1 MKFDILGV
9 GNALVDETFYVEREF
24 VDSAGLNFNSFKPF
38 SFEEQEEIISS
49 IPEKQLPEVMCG
61 GSTTTGLAAASNLGS
76 KCGLICQLG
85 SDERGS
91 LYEKNLKD
99 NEIEPLNNFHH
110 KNIKTGR
117 CLVFITPNSERTMG
131 TYLGASE
138 RLVDNVEFISH
149 ANNSKIIFSEGYQFT
164 SDENYFA
171 FLNILKGCSSEIKFA
186 LSLSDPGVVNAFR
199 ERFEEVIS
207 IRKIDYLFCNQEEAI
222 ALAGSNFAKDLQAV
236 ARNFVVTNGSEN
248 SIIVENNNLHE
259 IDAYKVEAID
269 SNGAGDIFAGAAL
282 YKVIKGESFFE
293 ACKFG
298 NYASSIIVQE
308 KSPRLTKDGYKGL
321 IDNYKRSL

>member
-9 GNALVDETFYVEREF
+9 GNALVDETFYVERKF

-38 SFEEQEEIISS
+38 SFDEQEEIISS
-49 IPEKQLPEVMCG
+49 ITEKQLPEVMCG
-61 GSTTTGLAAASNLGS
+61 GSTTNSLAAASNLGS

-91 LYEKNLKD
+91 LYEKNLND
-99 NEIEPLNNFHH
+99 NGIEPLNTFHH

-138 RLVDNVEFISH
+138 RLVDNVEFITH

-164 SDENYFA
+164 SDENYFS

-207 IRKIDYLFCNQEEAI
+207 IKNIDYLFCNQEEAI
-222 ALAGSNFAKDLQAV
+222 ALAGYNFAKDLQKV
-236 ARNFVVTNGSEN
+236 ARNFVVTNGSKN
-248 SIIVENNNLHE
+248 SIILENNNLHE
-259 IDAYKVEAID
+259 ITAYKVEAID

-282 YKVIKGESFFE
+282 YKVIEGESFFE

>member
-61 GSTTTGLAAASNLGS
+61 GSTTNSLAAASNLGS
-76 KCGLICQLG
+76 ECGLICQLG
-85 SDERGS
+85 NDERGS
-91 LYEKNLKD
+91 LYEKNLED
-99 NEIEPLNNFHH
+99 NGIKPLNRFHH
-110 KNIKTGR
+110 ENIKTGR

-138 RLVDNVEFISH
+138 RLIDNSEFISH

-207 IRKIDYLFCNQEEAI
+207 IRNIDYLFCNQEEAI
-222 ALAGSNFAKDLQAV
+222 ALAGSNFVRDLQEV
-236 ARNFVVTNGSEN
+236 TRNFVVTNGSEN
-248 SIIVENNNLHE
+248 SIILENNNLHE
-259 IDAYKVEAID
+259 ISAYKVEAID

-282 YKVIKGESFFE
+282 HKVIKGESFLE

-321 IDNYKRSL
+321 INNYKRSL

>member
-49 IPEKQLPEVMCG
+49 IPEKQSPEVMCG
-61 GSTTTGLAAASNLGS
+61 GSTTNSLAAASNLGS
-76 KCGLICQLG
+76 ECGLICQLG

-91 LYEKNLKD
+91 LYENNLKD

-110 KNIKTGR
+110 ENIKTGR

-222 ALAGSNFAKDLQAV
+222 ALAGSNFVKDLQEV

-282 YKVIKGESFFE
+282 YKVIEGDSFFE

>member
-1 MKFDILGV
+1 M
-9 GNALVDETFYVEREF
+9 
-24 VDSAGLNFNSFKPF
+24 
-38 SFEEQEEIISS
+38 
-49 IPEKQLPEVMCG
+49 KQLVNG
-61 GSTTTGLAAASNLGS
+61 
-76 KCGLICQLG
+76 
-85 SDERGS
+85 
-91 LYEKNLKD
+91 
-99 NEIEPLNNFHH
+99 NNFHH

-222 ALAGSNFAKDLQAV
+222 ALAGSNFVKDLQEV

-282 YKVIKGESFFE
+282 HKIIEEHSFIE

-308 KSPRLTKDGYKGL
+308 KSPRLSVELYKKL
-321 IDNYKRSL
+321 KSDYSSS

>member
-49 IPEKQLPEVMCG
+49 IPEKQSSEVMCG
-61 GSTTTGLAAASNLGS
+61 GSTTNSLAAASNLGS

-85 SDERGS
+85 SDGRGS

-110 KNIKTGR
+110 ENIKTGR

-222 ALAGSNFAKDLQAV
+222 ALAGSNFVKDLQEV

>member
-9 GNALVDETFYVEREF
+9 GNALVDETFYVNREF
-24 VDSAGLNFNSFKPF
+24 VDSTGLNFNSFKPF
-38 SFEEQEEIISS
+38 SFEEQEQIISS
-49 IPEKQLPEVMCG
+49 IPSNQLPEVMCG
-61 GSTTTGLAAASNLGS
+61 GSTTNSLAAASNLGS

-85 SDERGS
+85 NDDRGS
-91 LYEKNLKD
+91 LYVDNLKE
-99 NEIEPLNNFHH
+99 NEIEPLNDFHH
-110 KNIKTGR
+110 ESIKTGR

-138 RLVDNVEFISH
+138 RLVDNADFISH
-149 ANNSKIIFSEGYQFT
+149 ANNAKIIFSEGYQFT
-164 SDENYFA
+164 SNENYHA
-171 FLNILKGCSSEIKFA
+171 FLNILKGCSQEIRFA

-207 IRKIDYLFCNQEEAI
+207 IRNIDYLFCNKEEAI
-222 ALAGSNFAKDLQAV
+222 ALAGEDFNEELKKV
-236 ARNFVVTNGSEN
+236 ARNYVVTNGARN
-248 SIIVENNNLHE
+248 SIIFENNEFNKL
-259 IDAYKVEAID
+259 DAYKVEALD

-282 YKVIKGESFFE
+282 HKVNKGESFLE

-321 IDNYKRSL
+321 LENYKRSL

>member
-1 MKFDILGV
+1 
-9 GNALVDETFYVEREF
+9 
-24 VDSAGLNFNSFKPF
+24 
-38 SFEEQEEIISS
+38 
-49 IPEKQLPEVMCG
+49 
-61 GSTTTGLAAASNLGS
+61 
-76 KCGLICQLG
+76 
-85 SDERGS
+85 
-91 LYEKNLKD
+91 
-99 NEIEPLNNFHH
+99 
-110 KNIKTGR
+110 
-117 CLVFITPNSERTMG
+117 MG

-282 YKVIKGESFFE
+282 YKVIEGESFFE

>member
-38 SFEEQEEIISS
+38 SFKEQEEIISS

-61 GSTTTGLAAASNLGS
+61 GSTTNSLAAASNLGS

-85 SDERGS
+85 SDGRGS

-99 NEIEPLNNFHH
+99 NGIEPLNNFHH
-110 KNIKTGR
+110 ENIKTGR

-222 ALAGSNFAKDLQAV
+222 ALAGSNFIKDLQAV

-282 YKVIKGESFFE
+282 YKVIEGDSFFE

>member
-38 SFEEQEEIISS
+38 SFKEQEEIISS

-61 GSTTTGLAAASNLGS
+61 GSTTNSLAAASNLGS

-85 SDERGS
+85 SDGRGS

-99 NEIEPLNNFHH
+99 NGIEPLNNFHH
-110 KNIKTGR
+110 ENIKTGR

-282 YKVIKGESFFE
+282 YKVIEGDSFFE

>member
-38 SFEEQEEIISS
+38 SFKEQEEIISS
-49 IPEKQLPEVMCG
+49 IPEKQSPEVMCG
-61 GSTTTGLAAASNLGS
+61 GSTTNSLAAASNLGS

-85 SDERGS
+85 SDGRGS

-99 NEIEPLNNFHH
+99 NGIEPLNNFHH
-110 KNIKTGR
+110 ENIKTGR

-282 YKVIKGESFFE
+282 YKVIEGDSFFE

>member
-49 IPEKQLPEVMCG
+49 IPEKQSPEVMCG
-61 GSTTTGLAAASNLGS
+61 GSTTNSLAAASNLGS

-85 SDERGS
+85 SDGRGS

-99 NEIEPLNNFHH
+99 NGIEPLNNFHH
-110 KNIKTGR
+110 ENIKTGR

-282 YKVIKGESFFE
+282 YKVIEGESFFE

>member
-9 GNALVDETFYVEREF
+9 GNALVDETFYVNREF
-24 VDSAGLNFNSFKPF
+24 VDSTGLNFDSFKPF
-38 SFEEQEEIISS
+38 SFEEQEQIISS
-49 IPEKQLPEVMCG
+49 IPGNQLPEVMCG
-61 GSTTTGLAAASNLGS
+61 GSTTNSLAAASNLGS

-85 SDERGS
+85 NDDRGS
-91 LYEKNLKD
+91 LYVDNLKD
-99 NEIEPLNNFHH
+99 NGIVPLNDFHH
-110 KNIKTGR
+110 ESIKTGR

-138 RLVDNVEFISH
+138 RLVDNAEFISH
-149 ANNSKIIFSEGYQFT
+149 ANNAKIIFSEGYQFT
-164 SDENYFA
+164 SNENYHA
-171 FLNILKGCSSEIKFA
+171 FLNILKGCSKEIRFA

-199 ERFEEVIS
+199 ERFEEVIN
-207 IRKIDYLFCNQEEAI
+207 IRGIDYLFCNQEEAI
-222 ALAGSNFAKDLQAV
+222 ALAGEDFNKELKKV
-236 ARNFVVTNGSEN
+236 ARNYVVTNGARN
-248 SIIVENNNLHE
+248 SIIFENNEFNEL
-259 IDAYKVEAID
+259 DAYKVEALD

-282 YKVIKGESFFE
+282 HKVNEGESFLE

-321 IDNYKRSL
+321 VENYKRSL

>member
-61 GSTTTGLAAASNLGS
+61 GSTTNSLAAASNLGS

-85 SDERGS
+85 SDGRGS

-99 NEIEPLNNFHH
+99 NGIEPLNNFHH
-110 KNIKTGR
+110 ENIKTGR

-222 ALAGSNFAKDLQAV
+222 ALAGSNFVKDLQEV

>member
-61 GSTTTGLAAASNLGS
+61 GSTTNSLAAASNLGS
-76 KCGLICQLG
+76 ECGLICQLG
-85 SDERGS
+85 NDERGS
-91 LYEKNLKD
+91 LYEKNLED
-99 NEIEPLNNFHH
+99 NGIKPLNRFHH
-110 KNIKTGR
+110 ENIKTGR

-138 RLVDNVEFISH
+138 RLVDNSEFISH

-171 FLNILKGCSSEIKFA
+171 FLNVLKGCSSEIKFA

-207 IRKIDYLFCNQEEAI
+207 IRNIDYLFCNQEEAI
-222 ALAGSNFAKDLQAV
+222 ALAGSNFVRDLQEV
-236 ARNFVVTNGSEN
+236 TRNFVVTNGSEN
-248 SIIVENNNLHE
+248 SIILENNNLHE
-259 IDAYKVEAID
+259 ISAYKVEAID

-282 YKVIKGESFFE
+282 HKVIKGESFLE

-321 IDNYKRSL
+321 INNYKRSL

>member
-38 SFEEQEEIISS
+38 SFKEQEEIISS

-61 GSTTTGLAAASNLGS
+61 GSTTNSLAAASNLGS

-85 SDERGS
+85 SDGRGS

-99 NEIEPLNNFHH
+99 NGIEPLNNFHH
-110 KNIKTGR
+110 ENIKTGR

-222 ALAGSNFAKDLQAV
+222 ALAGSNFVKDLQEV

-282 YKVIKGESFFE
+282 YKVIEGDSFFE

>member
-61 GSTTTGLAAASNLGS
+61 GSTTNSLAAASNLGS

-85 SDERGS
+85 SDGRGS

-99 NEIEPLNNFHH
+99 NGIEPLNNFHH
-110 KNIKTGR
+110 ENIKTGR

-282 YKVIKGESFFE
+282 YKVIEGDSFFE